1 MHVTSRRLFARKLGV
16 GVGAALV
23 ARPGLSSP
31 VPRDRGPIRLSSNE
45 NPYGPSAAAREA
57 MTQSQDLAAL
67 YPFQVR
73 DELARLIAEHHGF
86 DTGNIALGCGSTEIL
101 RLAAMAFLDEGRELV
116 VAEPTFEA
124 VLRYAQIPAA
134 RPVKVPL
141 TADYR
146 HDLEAMAA
154 RCSAST
160 GLVYVCNPN
169 NPTGTIVRRAELLR
183 FIEAVPE
190 TVPILIDEAYHDFVE
205 DPGYP
210 RATEWIRSHPNVVV
224 ARTFSKIH
232 GLAGM
237 RLGFAL
243 ASPSRI
249 ASMKR
254 HLVSGSANVAV
265 LEAARASLVD
275 EAHVA
280 EQARRNNETRR
291 FVVEE
296 LEKDGLEVMDSH
308 TSFVMVRVGNPG
320 GVRAAMKQRGILVGR
335 DFPPYSEW
343 LRVSIGTPP
352 QMEAFMVAL
361 REWRGKKVA

>member
-1 MHVTSRRLFARKLGV
+1 MPVTSRRLFARKLGA

-23 ARPGLSSP
+23 ARPGLASP
-31 VPRDRGPIRLSSNE
+31 AKRDAGPIRLSSNE
-45 NPYGPSAAAREA
+45 NPYGPSSAAREA

-73 DELARLIAEHHGF
+73 EQIERLIAEHYGF
-86 DTGNIALGCGSTEIL
+86 EAGHVVLGCGSTEIL
-101 RLAAMAFLDEGRELV
+101 RLAAMAFLGKGRELV
-116 VAEPTFEA
+116 GAEPTFEA

-141 TADYR
+141 TAEYR
-146 HDLEAMAA
+146 HDLPAMAA

-183 FIEAVPE
+183 FIEAVPQ

-205 DPGYP
+205 DPEYP
-210 RATEWIRSHPNVVV
+210 RATDWIRSHPNVVV

-237 RLGFAL
+237 RLGFGL

-249 ASMKR
+249 ESMKR
-254 HLVSGSANVAV
+254 HLVSSSANVAV

-280 EQARRNNETRR
+280 DQARRNNETRR
-291 FVVEE
+291 RLVGE
-296 LEKDGLEVMDSH
+296 LEREGLEVMDSH
-308 TSFVMVRVGNPG
+308 TNFVMVRVGSPG
-320 GVRAAMKQRGILVGR
+320 GVRTAMTQRGILVGR
-335 DFPPYSEW
+335 DFAPYSEW

-352 QMEAFMVAL
+352 QMEIFVAAL
-361 REWRGKKVA
+361 REWREKRVA